1 MTSDS
6 PQSLEAGLK
15 VGGSVH
21 DRVERLSESWRLTS
35 VEIDRYTAAH
45 SVASNAQLPQSA
57 ESVTV
62 AALERLLEAA
72 ELYDPAPVLESLE
85 PLLMQHN
92 DAFLTA
98 IEEAVKRFDFA
109 QAAAIL
115 RAELQAR
122 GGAE

>member
-1 MTSDS
+1 M
-6 PQSLEAGLK
+6 QNLEAGLN
-15 VGGSVH
+15 VGGSVR
-21 DRVERLSESWRLTS
+21 DRAERLSESWRLTS

-45 SVASNAQLPQSA
+45 SLESIAQLPPQSA
-57 ESVTV
+57 EPVTV

-98 IEEAVKRFDFA
+98 IEQAVKSFDFA